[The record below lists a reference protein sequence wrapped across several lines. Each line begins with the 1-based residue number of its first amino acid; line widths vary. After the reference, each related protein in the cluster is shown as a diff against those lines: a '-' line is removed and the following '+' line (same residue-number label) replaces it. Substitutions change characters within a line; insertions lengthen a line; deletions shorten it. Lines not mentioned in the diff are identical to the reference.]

1 MTTIG
6 GKIGRPKKAPGES
19 RTERLSGIRLTPAER
34 NHLAA
39 MVAAA
44 GVDEAEFCRRA
55 ILGQR
60 IVARRSDVNE
70 RALVE
75 LNKIGV
81 NLNQI
86 AHAVNGGRGLAADTP
101 DLLRRLQA
109 AISGLLA
116 KGAADGS

>member
-86 AHAVNGGRGLAADTP
+86 AHAANSGRGLPDMTAAALDE
-101 DLLRRLQA
+101 LRTV
-109 AISGLLA
+109 LA
-116 KGAADGS
+116 KVLAHGS